1 MSAIVRPVKKTVKK
15 ITKAVSK
22 PIKWIG
28 DTAEDVGEWAVEEV
42 FDPVIEGVE
51 QGIKQIGEDPVKF
64 AAQVAAVSTGNAWAL
79 PLIEG
84 ADVAAEGG
92 DIGDV
97 LEASARMYVAQ
108 QIGGQFVP
116 GAEVTA
122 GEILTTQAAELA
134 AQAAAQLAITRIK
147 EDAFGDDDPPPEL
160 MGTEQDVQFYEELPE
175 ELKDSVQEVS
185 DSYQS
190 AEAKADEIDQM
201 NSAYKEKAGQY
212 NEYADTLDGKINTQN
227 ELKAEVDKLREDMQG
242 ITEQG
247 AYKTAVDNYNAKVRE
262 YNESVKDA
270 QSYYDEN
277 FAEDAPASKLRT
289 ELESDLEKIQTASSE
304 YQELKGD
311 LTAKSDALG
320 VNVTEINNQIEDRFV
335 NTLTGNQ
342 FNVEEYKQLNKLG
355 DVTDSA
361 ARRHFLKE
369 GRLEDLPVNQTQ
381 YNQQYTAAADE
392 SFKNIVESSG
402 LKTEDLTQAQREF
415 LQEEIASYEG
425 GDLKQVKSITEGS
438 ESLESLFKDKIAGD
452 AMFQSDLQGQIG
464 DILSESGVTPNE
476 SGVINYGDLSQADKD
491 KVFNIAKDYYS
502 PPEPAPEP
510 AP

>member
-1 MSAIVRPVKKTVKK
+1 MSSVVRTVKRAAK
-15 ITKAVSK
+15 SVTKAVTK
-22 PIKWIG
+22 PIKWVG
-28 DTAEDVGEWAVEEV
+28 DTVEDVGEWAVEEV

-97 LEASARMYVAQ
+97 LEASARAYVTQ
-108 QIGGQFVP
+108 QIAGGFAP
-116 GAEVTA
+116 GAEATT
-122 GEILTTQAAELA
+122 GEILAAGA
-134 AQAAAQLAITRIK
+134 KQAAAQAVAQEAITRIK
-147 EDAFGDDDPPPEL
+147 EDVFGEDDPPSEI
-160 MGTEQDVQFYEELPE
+160 EEVFYGSDAVEPLSE

-201 NSAYKEKAGQY
+201 NSAYQEKAGQY

-247 AYKTAVDNYNAKVRE
+247 AYATAVNNYNTKVRE

-289 ELESDLEKIQTASSE
+289 ELE
-304 YQELKGD
+304 GD
-311 LTAKSDALG
+311 FE
-320 VNVTEINNQIEDRFV
+320 NIH
-335 NTLTGNQ
+335 TL
-342 FNVEEYKQLNKLG
+342 
-355 DVTDSA
+355 
-361 ARRHFLKE
+361 
-369 GRLEDLPVNQTQ
+369 
-381 YNQQYTAAADE
+381 
-392 SFKNIVESSG
+392 SFTG
-402 LKTEDLTQAQREF
+402 LK
-415 LQEEIASYEG
+415 
-425 GDLKQVKSITEGS
+425 
-438 ESLESLFKDKIAGD
+438 
-452 AMFQSDLQGQIG
+452 
-464 DILSESGVTPNE
+464 
-476 SGVINYGDLSQADKD
+476 
-491 KVFNIAKDYYS
+491 
-502 PPEPAPEP
+502 
-510 AP
+510 

>member
-1 MSAIVRPVKKTVKK
+1 MSAVVRTVKRTAK
-15 ITKAVSK
+15 SVTRAVSK

-28 DTAEDVGEWAVEEV
+28 DTVEDVGEWAVEEV

-97 LEASARMYVAQ
+97 LEASARVYVAQ
-108 QIGGQFVP
+108 QIGGMNWTP
-116 GAEVTA
+116 GAEATA
-122 GEILTTQAAELA
+122 GEILANRVTK
-134 AQAAAQLAITRIK
+134 AAAQYAAQEAITTIK
-147 EDAFGDDDPPPEL
+147 EDVFGDDDPPPEL

-175 ELKDSVQEVS
+175 ELKYSVQEVS

-201 NSAYKEKAGQY
+201 NSAYQEKAGQY

-247 AYKTAVDNYNAKVRE
+247 AYATAVNNYNTKVRE

-320 VNVTEINNQIEDRFV
+320 VNVTEVNNQIEDRFV

-415 LQEEIASYEG
+415 LQEEIASY
-425 GDLKQVKSITEGS
+425 
-438 ESLESLFKDKIAGD
+438 
-452 AMFQSDLQGQIG
+452 
-464 DILSESGVTPNE
+464 
-476 SGVINYGDLSQADKD
+476 
-491 KVFNIAKDYYS
+491 
-502 PPEPAPEP
+502 
-510 AP
+510 